1 MNKFADLIDK
11 NAKELAELDA
21 LSMGMPSGANA
32 GFLIPEAAAV
42 FRCRLVPKFTKPAN
56 FLDYAGWADKIEGES
71 FAADDGTYK
80 IVRQEPL
87 GVCAGIAPWN
97 APLLYVGWKI
107 APAVAAG
114 NTVSQPRNEKI

>member
-1 MNKFADLIDK
+1 MLLSLDVCSCPRKKESAD
-11 NAKELAELDA
+11 
-21 LSMGMPSGANA
+21 
-32 GFLIPEAAAV
+32 
-42 FRCRLVPKFTKPAN
+42 C
-56 FLDYAGWADKIEGES
+56 LDYAGWADKIEGES

-97 APLLYVGWKI
+97 APMLYVAWKI

-114 NTVSQPRNEKI
+114 NTVCVCITILLQY